1 MSQAKPGWHQCDNL
15 VTSEKTPVS
24 LVTPVVMRSN
34 SKSATERLF
43 FDNCTLH
50 VNACAFFQH
59 VFFSNFVFVNIFCR
73 ENGFEP
79 DLDSY
84 SPLLLVYGE
93 AGNLEAI
100 LKVVII

>member
-1 MSQAKPGWHQCDNL
+1 
-15 VTSEKTPVS
+15 
-24 LVTPVVMRSN
+24 MRVLSF
-34 SKSATERLF
+34 SM
-43 FDNCTLH
+43 
-50 VNACAFFQH
+50 
-59 VFFSNFVFVNIFCR
+59 FFSNFVFVNIFCR

-100 LKVVII
+100 LKVFII